1 MERCVLMHGLPMIHS
16 MEDMASL
23 VQQAGLMPFTRS
35 AVPGFSVGER
45 TAPGLWFAD
54 DVDGPWEWK
63 GPVIESTGCA
73 YGKLLGG
80 KTAFVT
86 REWYADLA
94 NYRRN
99 GDDFE
104 LRFDEGGASANEKRI
119 MDVLAQ
125 YPSMDA
131 RTLKRE
137 AGFAK
142 SSAFDSAIAKLQA
155 QCFVTIVD
163 FDYDYDR
170 FGQRQGWAVTRYA
183 TPENYFGEDYI
194 EQMYERDPG
203 ESYDR
208 LLAHLIGLLGSE
220 YEKQIVR
227 MLG

>member
-1 MERCVLMHGLPMIHS
+1 MIDLIAIHS
-16 MEDMASL
+16 MEDMAAL
-23 VQQAGLMPFTRS
+23 VRQAGLMPFSNS
-35 AVPGFSVGER
+35 AVPHFSVCEC
-45 TAPGLWFAD
+45 TAPGLWFAED
-54 DVDGPWEWK
+54 TDGPWEWK
-63 GPVIESTGCA
+63 GPVIEATGCA

-80 KTAFVT
+80 KAAFVT

-104 LRFDEGGASANEKRI
+104 LRFDDGRVSVNEKRI
-119 MDVLAQ
+119 MDVLMHC
-125 YPSMDA
+125 PSMDA

-137 AGFAK
+137 AGFVK

-155 QCFVTIVD
+155 QCFVTVVD

-183 TPENYFGEDYI
+183 TPENRFGQEYI
-194 EQMYERDPG
+194 DQMYEREPQ
-203 ESYDR
+203 ESFER
-208 LLAHLIGLLGSE
+208 LLEHLKGILGGE
-220 YEKQIVR
+220 YEKQIIR

>member
-1 MERCVLMHGLPMIHS
+1 MSMFGLPTIHC
-16 MEDMASL
+16 MEDMAAL
-23 VQQAGLMPFTRS
+23 VNQAGLMPFTKS
-35 AVPGFSVGER
+35 AVPGFSVGEF

-63 GPVIESTGCA
+63 GPVIEATGCA

-104 LRFDEGGASANEKRI
+104 IRFDEGRATINEKRI
-119 MDVLAQ
+119 MDVLTNC
-125 YPSMDA
+125 PSMDA

-137 AGFAK
+137 AGFVK

-183 TPENYFGEDYI
+183 TPEMYFGEDYI
-194 EQMYERDPG
+194 ERMYDRDPQDSYER
-203 ESYDR
+203 
-208 LLAHLIGLLGSE
+208 LIAHLTALLGSE
-220 YEKQIVR
+220 CEKQIIR